1 MRCCK
6 LLLSRPCS
14 LGTRPPLERLQLASW
29 QGSPEQVA
37 RCLCSQ
43 HSRQHELALT
53 HAPSALQV
61 SKARDHVESGVGE
74 LIKAK
79 KLQKS
84 TRKWMCCAL
93 VVLLIIIAVIVVV
106 AIRPWR

>member
-1 MRCCK
+1 MRWCK
-6 LLLSRPCS
+6 PLLSKSCS
-14 LGTRPPLERLQLASW
+14 FGTTPSSDRLHLASW
-29 QGSPEQVA
+29 P
-37 RCLCSQ
+37 C
-43 HSRQHELALT
+43 
-53 HAPSALQV
+53 PALQV

>member
-1 MRCCK
+1 MRIAPAR
-6 LLLSRPCS
+6 SAS
-14 LGTRPPLERLQLASW
+14 LTRWLVASAP
-29 QGSPEQVA
+29 STPD
-37 RCLCSQ
+37 
-43 HSRQHELALT
+43 RQHALSLT
-53 HAPSALQV
+53 HAPFLPLQV